1 MGQLPRF
8 GSRGNAI
15 YVHTTQALARCPLF
29 KGFTDTGL
37 QILASI
43 AIPRQFPAD
52 SPIFVEN
59 MLGDALYVIEQGAV
73 SIRMRDR
80 AGMDKELA
88 VLEAGESFGELAL
101 MIQASRM
108 VSAVAATEVRVLE
121 MRKHDFA
128 QLQRQKPQ
136 ACLKLLLSISDVFAR
151 DLQANRDALK
161 TGLL

>member
-1 MGQLPRF
+1 MVTALL
-8 GSRGNAI
+8 
-15 YVHTTQALARCPLF
+15 VHSTQALARCRLF
-29 KGFTDTGL
+29 KDFTDTGL
-37 QILASI
+37 QILAGI
-43 AIPRQFPAD
+43 AIPRSFPAG

-80 AGMDKELA
+80 QGVEKELL

-101 MIQASRM
+101 LIQGARM

-121 MRKHDFA
+121 IRKHDFQ

-136 ACLKLLLSISDVFAR
+136 ACLKLLLAISSAFAQ
-151 DLQANRDALK
+151 DLQENRDSLRAS
-161 TGLL
+161 LL